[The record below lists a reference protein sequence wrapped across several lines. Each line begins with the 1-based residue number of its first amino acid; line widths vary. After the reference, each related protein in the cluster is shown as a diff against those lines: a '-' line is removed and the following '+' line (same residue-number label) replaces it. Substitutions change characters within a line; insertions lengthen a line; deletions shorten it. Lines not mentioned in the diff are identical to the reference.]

1 MTENI
6 SSDNPTVSFD
16 SVSFIVQTSG
26 NVVAEN
32 GASIALV
39 DPNVNVA
46 GQLIFNGAPPTVT
59 QVSQGPL
66 KILYNLSTQSET
78 EFNFY
83 VTVFEYPSL
92 NISSPTKIGLQ
103 EIFMNNTKS
112 YADKVA
118 EFPLDVFDYRQVI
131 ANLNASYI
139 AIRDYSQISRFA
151 KDPMFSLIFVNKEVA
166 IFQIHKFDPPHT

>member
-6 SSDNPTVSFD
+6 SSNNPTVSL
-16 SVSFIVQTSG
+16 VNISFIVQTRG

-32 GASIALV
+32 GASIGLV
-39 DPNVNVA
+39 DPYVDMA

-59 QVSQGPL
+59 QDSEGP

-78 EFNFY
+78 EINFY
-83 VTVFEYPSL
+83 VTVFEYPTPSE
-92 NISSPTKIGLQ
+92 NSATKTSLQ
-103 EIFMNNTKS
+103 ELFMNNTKS

-118 EFPLDVFDYRQVI
+118 EFPLDVFDYRQAI
-131 ANLNASYI
+131 ANLNDSYI
-139 AIRDYSQISRFA
+139 ATRDFSQISRFA
-151 KDPMFSLIFVNKEVA
+151 KDPMFTLLFVNKEVA